1 MKKCLSM
8 LNLRN
13 VDCRKWS
20 CYVACCE
27 KQGLQIFSLH
37 KFTHVYI
44 YCSEN
49 CGSIFDIKC
58 FHLFTHIH
66 NGIVK
71 TVGLNCT

>member
-44 YCSEN
+44 Y
-49 CGSIFDIKC
+49 IV
-58 FHLFTHIH
+58 
-66 NGIVK
+66 VK
-71 TVGLNCT
+71 TVGLYLT